1 MILLAPSILSADFS
15 RLREEIHQV
24 ESAGADWIHCDIM
37 DGHFVPNLTFGPLAV
52 AAARRCTPLPLDV
65 HLMIE
70 HPEKYLEAFRDAGA
84 DRLTVHVEACTHLH
98 RVVHQIRETG
108 AAVGVALNPATPLM
122 LVEEI
127 LGDIDL
133 LLLMTVN
140 PGFGGQ
146 AFIHSTLPKLQRASE
161 MIRSTGREI
170 LLEADGGIDLDTVAA
185 TVRAGAEVLVA
196 GSSIFGAAD
205 SAAACAQLKKIA
217 LAALPDSL

>member
-108 AAVGVALNPATPLM
+108 AAAGVALNPATPLM

-133 LLLMTVN
+133 LLIMTVN

-146 AFIHSTLPKLQRASE
+146 SFIHSTLPKLRRAHE

-185 TVRAGAEVLVA
+185 TVRAGADVLVA

-205 SAAACAQLKKIA
+205 AAAACAQLKKTA
-217 LAALPDSL
+217 FAALPDSL